1 MPRFSIIAPIYNL
14 SDCLSEMLA
23 SVIEQDYVDW
33 ELICVDDG
41 STDDSGT
48 ILDEYAA
55 KDRRIVPV
63 HVANGGVSKARN
75 IGIEYA
81 KGDWLMFLDGDDILH
96 SLALKVISEAISRHG
111 DCDIVRFEKQS
122 FFSGACHWSEKTS
135 LCADETI
142 IDLETSIPNSLFPA
156 YMWQYCYLRT
166 RYDDMRFNV
175 EIKYNMG
182 EDDVFLLQ
190 ALDRARK
197 CCIIDAIL
205 YGYRQRSLSAMHL
218 FKTPLKWKYD
228 LMHYIKVF
236 EVIET
241 STKIYDRGII
251 KEQTLRLTESMSNVL
266 KSMDDSARSEHWQN
280 LLNAYDRM
288 RVFKKIS
295 WWNRFVLSTVSFTK
309 SKFVFMLLC
318 SFPYWLKRKGL
329 HRRSK

>member
-1 MPRFSIIAPIYNL
+1 
-14 SDCLSEMLA
+14 
-23 SVIEQDYVDW
+23 
-33 ELICVDDG
+33 
-41 STDDSGT
+41 
-48 ILDEYAA
+48 
-55 KDRRIVPV
+55 
-63 HVANGGVSKARN
+63 
-75 IGIEYA
+75 
-81 KGDWLMFLDGDDILH
+81 
-96 SLALKVISEAISRHG
+96 
-111 DCDIVRFEKQS
+111 
-122 FFSGACHWSEKTS
+122 
-135 LCADETI
+135 
-142 IDLETSIPNSLFPA
+142 
-156 YMWQYCYLRT
+156 
-166 RYDDMRFNV
+166 
-175 EIKYNMG
+175 
-182 EDDVFLLQ
+182 
-190 ALDRARK
+190 
-197 CCIIDAIL
+197 
-205 YGYRQRSLSAMHL
+205 MHL